1 MKYSLIR
8 CASRK
13 YTSVL
18 RMTHPIQWQPS
29 RRLTITINNSSIRTL
44 HLAQCSN
51 GQIFFS
57 TNIVSRNSMAYK
69 ILYNPDIS
77 LAQLLGS
84 VGKVAQ
90 ELVKSVL
97 ATVNEV
103 GDRLDKQTWDVEQ

>member
-1 MKYSLIR
+1 
-8 CASRK
+8 
-13 YTSVL
+13 
-18 RMTHPIQWQPS
+18 
-29 RRLTITINNSSIRTL
+29 
-44 HLAQCSN
+44 
-51 GQIFFS
+51 
-57 TNIVSRNSMAYK
+57 MAYK